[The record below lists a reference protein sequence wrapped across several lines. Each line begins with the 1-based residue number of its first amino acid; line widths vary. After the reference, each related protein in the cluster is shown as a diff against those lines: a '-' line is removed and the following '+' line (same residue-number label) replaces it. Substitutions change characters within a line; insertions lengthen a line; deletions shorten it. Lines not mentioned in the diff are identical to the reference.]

1 MAWLMLAAAIV
12 AEVAATLGLRGVA
25 GTFRALPLLLVT
37 IAYVAS
43 FTMMAFALRTL
54 NVGVVY
60 AIWAGAG
67 TAGVT
72 IAATF
77 LFGERL
83 NLVAVA
89 GMALIVIG
97 TAVLA
102 SSGVTGHG

>member
-1 MAWLMLAAAIV
+1 MAWLVLAAAIA
-12 AEVAATLGLRGVA
+12 AEVVATLALRGVS
-25 GTFRALPLLLVT
+25 TSFRPLPLLLVT
-37 IAYVAS
+37 LGYVAS

-72 IAATF
+72 IAAA
-77 LFGERL
+77 LLYGERL
-83 NLVAVA
+83 NVAAFA

-97 TAVLA
+97 TTVLA
-102 SSGVTGHG
+102 SSGATGHG